1 MWSEIRCSS
10 WFSFSGN
17 KQTIF
22 VSWKEMHSVSCYE
35 RSMWSIK
42 KGKKGGNSG
51 KIYTNKEEEEE
62 LRRGRRKL
70 NVNKKARNRREIKIG
85 KFIS

>member
-1 MWSEIRCSS
+1 M
-10 WFSFSGN
+10 
-17 KQTIF
+17 K
-22 VSWKEMHSVSCYE
+22 H
-35 RSMWSIK
+35 K
-42 KGKKGGNSG
+42 KKDCNGG
-51 KIYTNKEEEEE
+51 KIYTNEVEEEEE